1 VKEDDMRVT
10 DLIPWKH
17 ARGSEP
23 AARSERDPVATLQD
37 DVNRAFND
45 FLRIFPVPF
54 SSWPGSLLDNGSGV
68 QVDVAE
74 TDKEVKVSAEL
85 PGMNEAD
92 VDVRI
97 SDGVLVISGEKKT
110 DREVDKNGYLL
121 RERSFGRVERTV
133 PLPESINADAAQANF
148 KSGVLTVTIPK
159 TAEAQGSAKRIPVRS
174 N

>member
-1 VKEDDMRVT
+1 MRVT

-45 FLRIFPVPF
+45 FLRMFPAPF
-54 SSWPGSLLDNGSGV
+54 SGWPGSLLHNGSGV

-85 PGMNEAD
+85 PGVDEAD
-92 VDVRI
+92 IDVRV
-97 SDGVLVISGEKKT
+97 SDGLLVISGEKKA
-110 DREVDKNGYLL
+110 DREVDENGYILH
-121 RERSFGRVERTV
+121 ERSFGRVERIV
-133 PLPESINADAAQANF
+133 PLPDGIDANAAQASF

-159 TAEAQGSAKRIPVRS
+159 TAEAQSAAKHIPVRS

>member
-1 VKEDDMRVT
+1 MRVT

-23 AARSERDPVATLQD
+23 AARTERDPIATLQD
-37 DVNRAFND
+37 DVNRAFNNYM
-45 FLRIFPVPF
+45 RIFPVPF
-54 SSWPGSLLDNGSGV
+54 SSWPAPLLDNGSGI
-68 QVDVAE
+68 QIDVAE

-92 VDVRI
+92 VDVRV

-121 RERSFGRVERTV
+121 RERSFGRVERAL
-133 PLPESINADAAQANF
+133 PLPEGIDANAAQATF

-159 TAEAQGSAKRIPVRS
+159 TAEAQSSAKRIPVRS